1 MAHEKCSG
9 NNGVCQNYINVY
21 PNDSESYIFQEI
33 ANFPESVRQK
43 WPQVKQRHNSKPST
57 PIPSEKQTLFNTP
70 LSSIPQRQPRRLD
83 QKVDSDP
90 RKRLLF

>member
-1 MAHEKCSG
+1 MESFKILSTF
-9 NNGVCQNYINVY
+9 Y
-21 PNDSESYIFQEI
+21 PHGSESYIFQEI

-57 PIPSEKQTLFNTP
+57 PIQSEKQTLFNTP

-83 QKVDSDP
+83 QKGDSDP